1 MRNNIYNLI
10 RVMIIVIFYLH
21 AGLLL
26 SQSTKIGV
34 QGTVRKADGNS
45 LDDGKYAMTF
55 RLYDALTGGT
65 VLWSEVQP
73 QVEIA
78 GGIYS
83 TQLGNVNILSLP
95 FDADYFL
102 SVQVDDSPE
111 MTPRQQLTVAPY
123 ALSFKGTGNIFP
135 SSGTIGI
142 GTVSPT
148 LGHNLHIKNT
158 SGQANQLVEGSTE
171 SKVDLKKG
179 SSTATIGL
187 NTANFLQLNNGENT
201 SIQFN
206 GSDRLVVNSSGIS
219 VTGTGTFTSGVTVNS
234 GVVSMGNFTVNG
246 SDINNANDTDIK
258 WGGSTKLGVRSNG
271 TEVFGHLSVS
281 GIKSYASTYAFYNG
295 SNNQGCQTNASFASD
310 YSISCES
317 RVRAPEFNAFSDR
330 RIKNEITTSDAPN
343 DLKILRAL
351 QVRDYRYKDILAN
364 GTDIKKGFIAQEV
377 RDVFSESV
385 TKTNGFIPDIFQEA
399 VGVKQLGNQLSISM
413 PSKQG
418 MKVGETVRLI
428 LDGHQMDYPVAGT
441 MDEQTFVIADWNKP
455 VPKHVFVYGRQVN
468 DFLQVDYDR
477 IHTLNVS
484 VTQELLRKKD
494 ALERERAA
502 LRIEN
507 ESLKASLENID
518 VRMQHIEATL
528 PR

>member
-271 TEVFGHLSVS
+271 TEVFG
-281 GIKSYASTYAFYNG
+281 I
-295 SNNQGCQTNASFASD
+295 
-310 YSISCES
+310 
-317 RVRAPEFNAFSDR
+317 
-330 RIKNEITTSDAPN
+330 
-343 DLKILRAL
+343 
-351 QVRDYRYKDILAN
+351 
-364 GTDIKKGFIAQEV
+364 
-377 RDVFSESV
+377 
-385 TKTNGFIPDIFQEA
+385 DIF
-399 VGVKQLGNQLSISM
+399 
-413 PSKQG
+413 
-418 MKVGETVRLI
+418 
-428 LDGHQMDYPVAGT
+428 
-441 MDEQTFVIADWNKP
+441 
-455 VPKHVFVYGRQVN
+455 
-468 DFLQVDYDR
+468 
-477 IHTLNVS
+477 
-484 VTQELLRKKD
+484 
-494 ALERERAA
+494 
-502 LRIEN
+502 
-507 ESLKASLENID
+507 
-518 VRMQHIEATL
+518 
-528 PR
+528 

>member
-1 MRNNIYNLI
+1 
-10 RVMIIVIFYLH
+10 
-21 AGLLL
+21 
-26 SQSTKIGV
+26 
-34 QGTVRKADGNS
+34 
-45 LDDGKYAMTF
+45 
-55 RLYDALTGGT
+55 
-65 VLWSEVQP
+65 
-73 QVEIA
+73 
-78 GGIYS
+78 
-83 TQLGNVNILSLP
+83 
-95 FDADYFL
+95 
-102 SVQVDDSPE
+102 
-111 MTPRQQLTVAPY
+111 
-123 ALSFKGTGNIFP
+123 
-135 SSGTIGI
+135 
-142 GTVSPT
+142 
-148 LGHNLHIKNT
+148 
-158 SGQANQLVEGSTE
+158 
-171 SKVDLKKG
+171 
-179 SSTATIGL
+179 
-187 NTANFLQLNNGENT
+187 
-201 SIQFN
+201 
-206 GSDRLVVNSSGIS
+206 
-219 VTGTGTFTSGVTVNS
+219 
-234 GVVSMGNFTVNG
+234 
-246 SDINNANDTDIK
+246 
-258 WGGSTKLGVRSNG
+258 
-271 TEVFGHLSVS
+271 
-281 GIKSYASTYAFYNG
+281 
-295 SNNQGCQTNASFASD
+295 
-310 YSISCES
+310 
-317 RVRAPEFNAFSDR
+317 
-330 RIKNEITTSDAPN
+330 
-343 DLKILRAL
+343 L